1 MNATSETPKGGLDL
15 VKWLGVLVLL
25 ALMVAA
31 NYIYEFSAVEKAA
44 SIVVLVGLAAFIAA
58 KTSKGAAFIEF
69 AKEARTEVR
78 KVVWPTRQETMQ
90 TTIIVM
96 VATLIVAL
104 ALWGLDSILLSL
116 VSFTTGLRI

>member
-25 ALMVAA
+25 TLMVAA
-31 NYIYEFSAVEKAA
+31 NYMYDFSAVEKAA
-44 SIVVLVGLAAFIAA
+44 SIVVLVGLAAFLAA

-104 ALWGLDSILLSL
+104 LLWGLDSVLLSL
-116 VSFTTGLRI
+116 VSFITGLGI

>member
-25 ALMVAA
+25 TLMVAA

>member
-25 ALMVAA
+25 TLMVAA

-104 ALWGLDSILLSL
+104 LLWGLDSVLLSL
-116 VSFTTGLRI
+116 VSFITGLGI

>member
-15 VKWLGVLVLL
+15 VKWLSVLVLL
-25 ALMVAA
+25 TLMVAA
-31 NYIYEFSAVEKAA
+31 NYIYEFSAVEKAV

-104 ALWGLDSILLSL
+104 LLWGLDSILLSL
-116 VSFTTGLRI
+116 VSFITGLGI

>member
-25 ALMVAA
+25 TLMVAA

-104 ALWGLDSILLSL
+104 LLWGLDSILLSL
-116 VSFTTGLRI
+116 VSFITGLGI

>member
-25 ALMVAA
+25 TLMVAA

-44 SIVVLVGLAAFIAA
+44 SIVVLVGLAAFLAA

-104 ALWGLDSILLSL
+104 LLWGLDSVLLSL
-116 VSFTTGLRI
+116 VSFITGLGI